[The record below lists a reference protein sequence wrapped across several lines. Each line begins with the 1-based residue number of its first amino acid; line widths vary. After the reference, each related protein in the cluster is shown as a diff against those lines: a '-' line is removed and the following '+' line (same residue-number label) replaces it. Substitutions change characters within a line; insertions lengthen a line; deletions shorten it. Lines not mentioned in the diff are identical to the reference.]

1 MSHGVL
7 TRRTVVGCL
16 VLAFVTAFPGLVR
29 AGSGGG
35 FDLFDPR
42 AGSQIFVPALG
53 RLVSVIGVP
62 IVSFNFPASG
72 NVPIGDTNSILFLE
86 NGPFAGSFQTPVQMI
101 AMQMMST
108 DGSNLFFTLQ
118 TLASSVGTLDAQFNP
133 LSNSGTF
140 NWDID
145 LFFDAKTG
153 SFAGPLFTSF
163 DVDTLAG
170 PSPWSH
176 VLPPGAIC
184 IPGVNCLLNGTNST
198 DFFPTE
204 DFIASG
210 PHGTSIIFGNATAA
224 PEPGTALLVSVGL
237 AAMAVRLRRSYR
249 KDKCNG
255 AIKPSCRFRAWP

>member
-72 NVPIGDTNSILFLE
+72 NVPIGDTNSILQLLNPVSE
-86 NGPFAGSFQTPVQMI
+86 SGPFLTPVQMV

-108 DGSNLFFTLQ
+108 DGTNLFFTLQ
-118 TLASSVGTLDAQFNP
+118 TSISSPGMLSGQFDPVLD
-133 LSNSGTF
+133 SGTF
-140 NWDID
+140 NWNID
-145 LFFDAKTG
+145 LFLDARTG
-153 SFAGPLFTSF
+153 GFTEPLFTSF
-163 DVDTLAG
+163 DVDIMAG

-176 VLPPGAIC
+176 TAPPVLFAFQ
-184 IPGVNCLLNGTNST
+184 VS
-198 DFFPTE
+198 
-204 DFIASG
+204 IA
-210 PHGTSIIFGNATAA
+210 F
-224 PEPGTALLVSVGL
+224 
-237 AAMAVRLRRSYR
+237 
-249 KDKCNG
+249 
-255 AIKPSCRFRAWP
+255 